1 MRKWLEKM
9 PPNTWCRALFTT
21 YCKCDLLLNH
31 SCEVFNN
38 FIIDAR
44 EMPVLSMLE
53 QIKGQLMARHYC
65 KEKEPGEMWQ
75 GPIGPK
81 IRKKVNKITQWSNT
95 CYPIPSGKG
104 IFQVQDR
111 DHTFIVD
118 IGLRA
123 CECRRWDLT
132 GIPCSHAISCLR
144 HERIPTESMVHECYS
159 SAWFLLAYGPKIM
172 PCSDP
177 TTWEKVPGPEVLPPK
192 YEKKVGRPP
201 KNRKKQPIEIETT
214 QGTRLSRHGVSMTCS
229 YCGNEGHNRSGCAL
243 RKSGL
248 QPQDNVPSASVEPI
262 EDGAQDFGFHYDANM
277 YGEPPISKVLA

>member
-1 MRKWLEKM
+1 M
-9 PPNTWCRALFTT
+9 PPNTWCRVFFTT
-21 YCKCDLLLNH
+21 YCKCDLLLNN

-44 EMPVLSMLE
+44 EMLVLSMLE

-104 IFQVQDR
+104 FFQVQDR
-111 DHTFIVD
+111 NHTFIVD

-123 CECRRWDLT
+123 CECRRWNLT

-159 SAWFLLAYGPKIM
+159 
-172 PCSDP
+172 
-177 TTWEKVPGPEVLPPK
+177 
-192 YEKKVGRPP
+192 
-201 KNRKKQPIEIETT
+201 Q
-214 QGTRLSRHGVSMTCS
+214 QGFC
-229 YCGNEGHNRSGCAL
+229 
-243 RKSGL
+243 
-248 QPQDNVPSASVEPI
+248 
-262 EDGAQDFGFHYDANM
+262 
-277 YGEPPISKVLA
+277 